1 MIYTIIAVAI
11 ARALMTFSWLPK
23 MKPFTCQSCLSFW
36 TAIAIYSCADWTMIP
51 MAFLAYLISDLILIY
66 EYK

>member
-11 ARALMTFSWLPK
+11 ARALMSFDLPSL
-23 MKPFTCQSCLSFW
+23 KPFNCQSCLSFW
-36 TAIAIYSCADWTMIP
+36 TALTIYLFIDWSMIP
-51 MAFLAYLISDLILIY
+51 FAFIAYLISDLILIY

>member
-11 ARALMTFSWLPK
+11 ARALMSFDLPSF
-23 MKPFTCQSCLSFW
+23 KPFNCQSCLSFW
-36 TAIAIYSCADWTMIP
+36 TALAIYFFTDWSMIP
-51 MAFLAYLISDLILIY
+51 FAFIAYLISDLILIY